1 MSNQPFGDGRHGS
14 HGETRQGSPGLAKAD
29 APPEDVAAAHVSLR
43 RISALFGPY
52 RARLSGLLALDL
64 HLGRPGRRSAPSC
77 LREVIDTAI
86 PEHDTQ
92 LLSLLVGGMIALS
105 IIGGVIG
112 VAQTWI
118 SNQVGQRVMHDLR
131 AAVYAHLQR
140 MSLGLLHPHPH
151 RERCSRASPTTSAGI
166 DSVVTSTATSIVQNV
181 TTVVAVVVAMIL
193 LDWRLA
199 AFSLFLLPF
208 FVWLTRRVGEE
219 RRRIQ
224 SVRQGR
230 LADMSTLVEE
240 SLSVSGILL
249 GKTMGRSPE
258 LVRRFS
264 DESGELADLEVRAR
278 MAGRWR
284 MASVQMSFAIMP
296 AAVYWFAGY
305 SIAHGSAAI
314 SIGTVIAFTT
324 LQTRVLFPIQSL
336 LSVGLEVQTSLALFG
351 RIFEYLDLP
360 VDIEE
365 RPDARDLSGVRGD
378 VRLKDVWFTYD
389 PERKRWTLREISAEI
404 PAGTRTALVGETGSG
419 KTTLAYLVA
428 RLYEPQR
435 GRVEIDGVDIR
446 DMTLASLAATVGL
459 VSQETYLFHASI
471 RENLRFACPEAS
483 DEQIEDAARA
493 AQIHELISSLPDG
506 YDTPVGERGY
516 RFSGGEK
523 QRMAIARTVLRN
535 PPVLDPRRGHLG
547 ARHRNR
553 ARRAARPRRPL
564 PRAHHDR
571 DRPPAL
577 HDPRRRPDPRARRR
591 PDRRAR
597 HPRGAAWS
605 LADATPRCWPIEYP
619 VDLRSVG
626 ARSPRT
632 IPRLTLPRRS
642 PERPPGRTGAD
653 FRGTSAWLANALAPQ
668 ALPRSPPRA
677 LKGRA
682 PWRADRPARRSA
694 SCRRA

>member
-1 MSNQPFGDGRHGS
+1 LSNQPFAPVRS
-14 HGETRQGSPGLAKAD
+14 HEPHEPRGELRA
-29 APPEDVAAAHVSLR
+29 EDRPMRPVSLR
-43 RISALFGPY
+43 RVARLFAPY
-52 RARLSGLLALDL
+52 RARLGGLLALIC
-64 HLGRPGRRSAPSC
+64 LGAGLGVVSPFL
-77 LREVIDTAI
+77 LRGVLDTAI
-86 PEHDTQ
+86 PQKDTQ
-92 LLSLLVGGMIALS
+92 LLTLLVGGMIALA

-140 MSLGLLHPHPH
+140 MSLAFFTHTRTG
-151 RERCSRASPTTSAGI
+151 EVQSRIANDIGGI

-181 TTVVAVVVAMIL
+181 TTVGAVIVAMVL

-199 AFSLFLLPF
+199 AFSLVLLPF
-208 FVWLTRRVGEE
+208 FVWLTRRVGQE
-219 RRRIQ
+219 RQRIQ

-264 DESGELADLEVRAR
+264 AESGELADLEVRAR

-296 AAVYWFAGY
+296 AAVYWFAGE
-305 SIAHGSAAI
+305 SIASGSQVI
-314 SIGTVIAFTT
+314 SIGTLVAFTT
-324 LQTRVLFPIQSL
+324 LQTRLLFPIQSL

-360 VDIEE
+360 IDIVE
-365 RPDARDLSGVRGD
+365 RPGARELDDVRGD
-378 VRLKDVWFTYD
+378 VRLQEVCFRYAPDA
-389 PERKRWTLREISAEI
+389 PWTLEGISAEV

-428 RLYEPQR
+428 RLYDPQS
-435 GRVEIDGVDIR
+435 GCVSIDDVDIR
-446 DMTLASLAATVGL
+446 DITLASLAGTVGL

-471 RENLRFACPEAS
+471 RENLRFACPQAS
-483 DEQIEDAARA
+483 DEEIEDAARA

-506 YDTPVGERGY
+506 YDTLVGERGY

-535 PPVLDPRRGHLG
+535 PPVLVLDEATSALDSETERAVQQALDDLSRGRTTIAIAHRLSTIRDSDQILVLDSGRIVERGSHEELLELG
-547 ARHRNR
+547 GRYAS
-553 ARRAARPRRPL
+553 L
-564 PRAHHDR
+564 
-571 DRPPAL
+571 L
-577 HDPRRRPDPRARRR
+577 
-591 PDRRAR
+591 
-597 HPRGAAWS
+597 RGAEVA
-605 LADATPRCWPIEYP
+605 
-619 VDLRSVG
+619 
-626 ARSPRT
+626 
-632 IPRLTLPRRS
+632 
-642 PERPPGRTGAD
+642 
-653 FRGTSAWLANALAPQ
+653 
-668 ALPRSPPRA
+668 
-677 LKGRA
+677 
-682 PWRADRPARRSA
+682 ADRPEAGSA
-694 SCRRA
+694 AAADRPEAGSAAALA

>member
-1 MSNQPFGDGRHGS
+1 VTDSD
-14 HGETRQGSPGLAKAD
+14 
-29 APPEDVAAAHVSLR
+29 AHVSLR
-43 RISALFGPY
+43 RIATLFRPY
-52 RARLSGLLALDL
+52 RLRLSGLLALIFVAAG
-64 HLGRPGRRSAPSC
+64 LGVVSPFL

-86 PEHDTQ
+86 PKHDTA
-92 LLSLLVGGMIALS
+92 LLSALVGGMIVLS
-105 IIGGVIG
+105 ILGGVIG

-140 MSLGLLHPHPH
+140 MSLAFFTHTRTG
-151 RERCSRASPTTSAGI
+151 EVQSRIANDIGGI

-181 TTVVAVVVAMIL
+181 TTVVAVVVAMVL

-264 DESGELADLEVRAR
+264 EESGELADLEVRAR

-305 SIAHGSAAI
+305 SIAQGSAAI

-365 RPDARDLSGVRGD
+365 RPEAQTMSGVRGD
-378 VRLKDVWFTYD
+378 VRLRDVWFTYD
-389 PERKRWTLREISAEI
+389 PEQARWTLREIDAEI

-446 DMTLASLAATVGL
+446 DMTLASLAANVGL

-471 RENLRFACPEAS
+471 RENLRFACPEAT
-483 DEQIEDAARA
+483 DGQIEDAARA
-493 AQIHELISSLPDG
+493 AQIHDLIASLPDG

-535 PPVLDPRRGHLG
+535 PPVLILDEATSALDTETERAVQKALDDLSRGRTTIAIAHRLSTIRDADQILVLDAGRIVERGAHEELLDLG
-547 ARHRNR
+547 GRY
-553 ARRAARPRRPL
+553 AALLSGASVAEDGP
-564 PRAHHDR
+564 AAEQ
-571 DRPPAL
+571 PPAL
-577 HDPRRRPDPRARRR
+577 AYD
-591 PDRRAR
+591 
-597 HPRGAAWS
+597 
-605 LADATPRCWPIEYP
+605 
-619 VDLRSVG
+619 
-626 ARSPRT
+626 
-632 IPRLTLPRRS
+632 
-642 PERPPGRTGAD
+642 
-653 FRGTSAWLANALAPQ
+653 
-668 ALPRSPPRA
+668 
-677 LKGRA
+677 
-682 PWRADRPARRSA
+682 
-694 SCRRA
+694 

>member
-1 MSNQPFGDGRHGS
+1 MSSQPFSQGRSGEGRH
-14 HGETRQGSPGLAKAD
+14 SPRPELR
-29 APPEDVAAAHVSLR
+29 PEDVPSTPVSLR
-43 RISALFGPY
+43 RVARLFRPY
-52 RARLSGLLALDL
+52 RPR
-64 HLGRPGRRSAPSC
+64 
-77 LREVIDTAI
+77 
-86 PEHDTQ
+86 
-92 LLSLLVGGMIALS
+92 LSLLLGLIFVSAALGVISPFLLREFINDAYPRHDTTLVVELVSGMIALS
-105 IIGGVIG
+105 ILTSVIG

-140 MSLGLLHPHPH
+140 MSLAFFTHTRTG
-151 RERCSRASPTTSAGI
+151 EVQSRIANDIGGV

-181 TTVVAVVVAMIL
+181 TTVLATIVAMVL

-199 AFSLFLLPF
+199 AFSLVLLPF

-224 SVRQGR
+224 SVRQSR

-258 LVRRFS
+258 LVRRFGG
-264 DESGELADLEVRAR
+264 ESGELADLEVRAR

-296 AAVYWFAGY
+296 ALVYLFAG
-305 SIAHGSAAI
+305 IDHGSGGNAI
-314 SIGTVIAFTT
+314 SIGTVVAFTT
-324 LQTRVLFPIQSL
+324 LQTRLLFPIQSL

-360 VDIEE
+360 VDIVE
-365 RPDARDLSGVRGD
+365 RPDARAMSDVRGD
-378 VRLKDVWFTYD
+378 VRLQDVWFRYASD
-389 PERKRWTLREISAEI
+389 SPWTLSGIGAEV
-404 PAGTRTALVGETGSG
+404 PAGSTTALVGETGSG

-428 RLYEPQR
+428 RLYEPER
-435 GRVEIDGVDIR
+435 GSVSIDGVDIR

-535 PPVLDPRRGHLG
+535 PPVLILDEATSALDNETERAVQQALDELSRGRTTIAIAHRLSTIRDADQILVLDAGQIVERGTHDELVELG
-547 ARHRNR
+547 GRYAELL
-553 ARRAARPRRPL
+553 AGRAAV
-564 PRAHHDR
+564 D
-571 DRPPAL
+571 
-577 HDPRRRPDPRARRR
+577 
-591 PDRRAR
+591 
-597 HPRGAAWS
+597 AAV
-605 LADATPRCWPIEYP
+605 ATP
-619 VDLRSVG
+619 
-626 ARSPRT
+626 
-632 IPRLTLPRRS
+632 
-642 PERPPGRTGAD
+642 
-653 FRGTSAWLANALAPQ
+653 
-668 ALPRSPPRA
+668 
-677 LKGRA
+677 
-682 PWRADRPARRSA
+682 
-694 SCRRA
+694 